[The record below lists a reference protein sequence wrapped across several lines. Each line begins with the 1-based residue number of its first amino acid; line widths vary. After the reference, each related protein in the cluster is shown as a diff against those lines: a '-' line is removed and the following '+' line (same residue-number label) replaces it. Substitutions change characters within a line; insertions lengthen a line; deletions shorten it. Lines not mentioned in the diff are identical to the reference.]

1 MADPAAAA
9 AGGAATARRSGS
21 RARPPP
27 TAAAPRAPGG
37 APAHRPAPAARRPR
51 PAAPRSPAART
62 PAPRRRVPA
71 TAPRV
76 PPAVRHPSASHTSTT
91 AHAFRVPHFRRFW
104 PRPAIMRHDPGLAAS
119 PRVRYTL
126 RVERSGHSPFH
137 LIVRGRGRR
146 SGDRARQR
154 RSGRRQQHAQRDSRA
169 LPGRRRRRDRLRL
182 LVPRLGHPPLPLLE
196 QARRLL
202 ATGGLLVSVE
212 QDSHE
217 FGIGAWGRMLDR
229 TRSRVPGGPTLT
241 VRTDESK
248 PVKIRHNSRRP
259 GSRPRSLAG
268 KILEIALTPGVA
280 ADGGAAM
287 PAGGGG
293 RAGP

>member
-1 MADPAAAA
+1 MLSEIAGHCPD
-9 AGGAATARRSGS
+9 GGADVTGCARWY
-21 RARPPP
+21 
-27 TAAAPRAPGG
+27 
-37 APAHRPAPAARRPR
+37 
-51 PAAPRSPAART
+51 
-62 PAPRRRVPA
+62 
-71 TAPRV
+71 
-76 PPAVRHPSASHTSTT
+76 
-91 AHAFRVPHFRRFW
+91 HAWDTR
-104 PRPAIMRHDPGLAAS
+104 
-119 PRVRYTL
+119 
-126 RVERSGHSPFH
+126 
-137 LIVRGRGRR
+137 
-146 SGDRARQR
+146 
-154 RSGRRQQHAQRDSRA
+154 
-169 LPGRRRRRDRLRL
+169 
-182 LVPRLGHPPLPLLE
+182 PLPLLE

-293 RAGP
+293 RAVP